1 MTHTISFF
9 KEYLFIFGCAGSS
22 LLLRLSLV
30 VVGGGCSLA
39 MRRLLIA
46 LDSLIA
52 EHGLQDIDFSSLR
65 FPSSRFQAR

>member
-9 KEYLFIFGCAGSS
+9 KEHLFIFGCPGSS

-39 MRRLLIA
+39 MRSLLLA
-46 LDSLIA
+46 RASLVA

-65 FPSSRFQAR
+65 FPSSRLQA